1 MHVSTP
7 VKRSL
12 ISKILTYFWMTL
24 GAFLAAFA
32 LEIFFIPNDLIDG
45 GIVGIAMIFGNVFGT
60 YLIPYLLILFNLP
73 FLILAYRSIGKHF
86 VMQMI
91 IANILFATSM
101 ALMPHIIPFEF
112 HGDSLEVVVI
122 GGAILGIGI
131 GLIIREGGC
140 TDGTE
145 ILGIIINKRAGFTIG
160 QVVLA
165 CNVFIFGAAGLVFQD
180 WHPPL
185 MSLITYIVVIKIMDS
200 VIVGLEETKSIL
212 IISSKSKAIADAIID
227 ELGLGLTIM
236 YGRGGFSG
244 DEREIIYVIAE
255 RLQLAELKELI
266 LREDPHAFIA
276 IENLHEVS
284 YGKLAKEPKMTRM
297 QHIFSSF
304 LQKQTQPT
312 STQTPIA
319 HIQTQPKE
327 EA

>member
-1 MHVSTP
+1 MHASNP
-7 VKRSL
+7 IKRSL
-12 ISKILTYFWMTL
+12 LSQILTYFWMTL

-32 LEIFFIPNDLIDG
+32 LEVFFIPNHLIDG

-60 YLIPYLLILFNLP
+60 HIIPYLLILFNLP
-73 FLILAYRSIGKHF
+73 FLILAYRTIGRYF
-86 VMQMI
+86 VFQMI
-91 IANILFATSM
+91 IANVLFAASM
-101 ALMPHIIPFEF
+101 VIIPYFMPFEF
-112 HGDSLEVVVI
+112 HGESLEVVVI

-140 TDGTE
+140 IDGTE
-145 ILGIIINKRAGFTIG
+145 ILGIIINRRAGFTIG

-165 CNVFIFGAAGLVFQD
+165 CNVFIFGAAGFVFQD

-200 VIVGLEETKSIL
+200 VIVGLEETKSVL

-255 RLQLAELKELI
+255 RLQLAELKDLI
-266 LREDPHAFIA
+266 LREDQHAFIA

-284 YGKLAKEPKMTRM
+284 YGKLATEPKMTRTE
-297 QHIFSSF
+297 HIFASF
-304 LQKQTQPT
+304 LQKQTQP
-312 STQTPIA
+312 SSIE
-319 HIQTQPKE
+319 KS
-327 EA
+327 